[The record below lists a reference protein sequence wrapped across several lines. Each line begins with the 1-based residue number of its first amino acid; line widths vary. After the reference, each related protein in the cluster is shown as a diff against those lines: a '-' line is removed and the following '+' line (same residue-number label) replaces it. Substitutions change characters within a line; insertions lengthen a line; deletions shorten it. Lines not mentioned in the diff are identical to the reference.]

1 MSSWS
6 ARRDVDDADRVYGGE
21 NERTKSAMISEAE
34 EVLLPQ
40 EDQQDHQQQPRF
52 LLQQS
57 SQKKSGYRLY
67 DRFSKKALF
76 IGQIVLF
83 AIVIVQFIMLIR
95 SYSLAAVAAARLV
108 DAGVVRG
115 KGADVGSD
123 SAKSDLPDYLVTK
136 PMLLPGEFCFPSE
149 RYHGIG
155 TDNCILQDRLP
166 LANLLSSPSQTQ
178 HHSHQRLTCLPS
190 HWKLRSPLRDR
201 WAMMQKASS
210 QNTAS

>member
-6 ARRDVDDADRVYGGE
+6 ARRDVDDADRVYGREG
-21 NERTKSAMISEAE
+21 ERTKSTMISEAE

-40 EDQQDHQQQPRF
+40 EEQQDNHQQPRF

-57 SQKKSGYRLY
+57 SQKKSGYHLY

-83 AIVIVQFIMLIR
+83 AVVVVQFIMLIR
-95 SYSLAAVAAARLV
+95 SYPLAAVAAARLV

-123 SAKSDLPDYLVTK
+123 SAKSNLPDYLVTK
-136 PMLLPGEFCFPSE
+136 PMLLPGELFYE
-149 RYHGIG
+149 RKK
-155 TDNCILQDRLP
+155 
-166 LANLLSSPSQTQ
+166 S
-178 HHSHQRLTCLPS
+178 
-190 HWKLRSPLRDR
+190 
-201 WAMMQKASS
+201 
-210 QNTAS
+210 

>member
-1 MSSWS
+1 MSSWP
-6 ARRDVDDADRVYGGE
+6 ARRDLDDADRVYGGE
-21 NERTKSAMISEAE
+21 GERTKSAMISEAE

-40 EDQQDHQQQPRF
+40 EEQQDKHQQPRF

-57 SQKKSGYRLY
+57 SQKKSGYHLY

-83 AIVIVQFIMLIR
+83 AIVVVQFIMLIR

-136 PMLLPGEFCFPSE
+136 PMLLPGKLSYE
-149 RYHGIG
+149 RK
-155 TDNCILQDRLP
+155 R
-166 LANLLSSPSQTQ
+166 AS
-178 HHSHQRLTCLPS
+178 HSY
-190 HWKLRSPLRDR
+190 
-201 WAMMQKASS
+201 
-210 QNTAS
+210 